1 MLRVNADAGVFDL
14 NYHAVRARISP
25 ENKCSPVGH
34 RVDRVCCERN
44 NRLLYLPWISSQ
56 AGQRLIDLFGDL
68 DASASP
74 LMRDELGRRLE
85 DLCNVHLRALARA
98 NAAEIKK
105 SGSDRFTAKG
115 FAFDQREIFVEI
127 AERFGLAESSL
138 INALL
143 KRLGAGGDRCKRV
156 IDLVNYTRRQ
166 TSHGRQLLSSSN
178 GVDRLN
184 THGNI
189 LANRDNVCYFTRYR
203 VFHRNFAYN
212 PMTRRTVVGDRLLF
226 NAFQLAGFKNP
237 LKFLPQSSFG
247 KFCEH
252 GEYIPADS
260 RVARY
265 ALHTNFAVAIPRH
278 DAIIAVD
285 HVKRYRQRVEN
296 CLRKLSIFFFC
307 LIDRVVKGRFK
318 MG

>member
-1 MLRVNADAGVFDL
+1 MSNFNGQVAIVTGAASGLGLAIAKKLHAEGAAVALLDL
-14 NYHAVRARISP
+14 NDAALQTAAKEVGSNAVSFA
-25 ENKCSPVGH
+25 
-34 RVDRVCCERN
+34 
-44 NRLLYLPWISSQ
+44 
-56 AGQRLIDLFGDL
+56 IDLTKQ
-68 DASASP
+68 
-74 LMRDELGRRLE
+74 E
-85 DLCNVHLRALARA
+85 
-98 NAAEIKK
+98 
-105 SGSDRFTAKG
+105 
-115 FAFDQREIFVEI
+115 QVESVVRQI

-252 GEYIPADS
+252 GEYIPADR